1 MLAADVIIMASYFV
15 ASWLCVMLAADVIIK
30 ETLQSQKLVEGQTAT
45 LQCLVDNPKNYPVK
59 WLKNGENI
67 VMKYTK

>member
-1 MLAADVIIMASYFV
+1 
-15 ASWLCVMLAADVIIK
+15 MLAADVIIK